1 MITVLLAAYN
11 GEAYIRQQ
19 LDSILDQ
26 TYKELTIVISDDH
39 SSDRTPEILKEYEQ
53 TYPDRIT
60 CMLNETASG
69 SPQNNFFRL
78 LRQARGEYVMLCD
91 QDDLW
96 LPDKAEVTLKEM
108 KRLEKQWGRDV
119 PLLVHGDLSV
129 TDQDGRI
136 RHKSMARYQKI
147 AVLDNRFSH
156 YLVENNITGNT
167 VMINQGFYPYLTY
180 IPQTCMMH
188 DWWLGLL
195 ASCFGKI
202 SYIDRPL
209 LLYRQH
215 ESNQVGSKGG
225 MRQYAERL
233 THKHQVREQYR
244 KLFLQAELFLDR
256 FGTDMTG
263 EQRETLEQFI
273 KLQEMDRIKKIY
285 TIWKYKFYKSTLIRT
300 FGQMLSI

>member
-1 MITVLLAAYN
+1 MVTVLLATYN

-19 LDSILDQ
+19 LDSILNQ
-26 TYKELTIVISDDH
+26 THKELAIVISDDL
-39 SSDRTPEILKEYEQ
+39 SSDKTPAILKEYEDK
-53 TYPDRIT
+53 YPDRVK
-60 CMLNETASG
+60 CLMNEKASG

-78 LRQARGEYVMLCD
+78 LCEVQDEYVMLCD
-91 QDDLW
+91 QDDIW
-96 LPDKAEVTLKEM
+96 LPDKVEITLKEM
-108 KRLEKQWGRDV
+108 RRLERRWGEAV

-129 TDQDGRI
+129 TDQEGNV
-136 RHKSMARYQKI
+136 RHKSMVQYQKI
-147 AVLDNRFSH
+147 AVTDNRFSH

-167 VMINQGFYPYLTY
+167 VMLNQGFDPFLTY
-180 IPQTCMMH
+180 IPEICMMH

-215 ESNQVGSKGG
+215 ESNQVGSKSGI
-225 MRQYAERL
+225 RQYAERL
-233 THKHQVREQYR
+233 THKEQVRKQYR
-244 KLFLQAELFLDR
+244 KMFQQAELFLGR
-256 FGTDMTG
+256 YGNDMTG
-263 EQRETLEQFI
+263 EQKETLEQFI
-273 KLQEMDRIKKIY
+273 KLQKMNRIRKIR